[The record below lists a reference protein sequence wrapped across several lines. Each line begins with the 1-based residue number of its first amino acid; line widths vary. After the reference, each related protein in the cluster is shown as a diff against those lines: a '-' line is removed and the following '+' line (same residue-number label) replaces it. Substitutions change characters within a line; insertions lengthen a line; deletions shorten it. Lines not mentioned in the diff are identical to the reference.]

1 MSEAGGG
8 QHPVSNDHEILSM
21 KQPGPPHALFY
32 PFHLCHPDTL
42 TRLLAR
48 FSTVHFRDFMALQLT
63 PMSGITAFQ
72 DRMGMDFPD
81 LIASGR
87 LVQGYNVSGPLS
99 PALAAVIDRDL
110 RDPLW
115 RARFHHAL
123 RRDRR
128 LQRGLFEP
136 SHGLRIG
143 DSLVPGP
150 AALLRL
156 MDDSFRQ
163 QAYDL
168 ARVGR
173 LCRKDLTL
181 EEGYD
186 FEYGLALVKTSAS
199 LVYTQTLASAHRLQ
213 PVTDSPA
220 HFALYTQSCGRESW
234 PNTNHLLVRTG
245 Y

>member
-1 MSEAGGG
+1 
-8 QHPVSNDHEILSM
+8 LSIN
-21 KQPGPPHALFY
+21 QPHALFY
-32 PFHLCHPDTL
+32 PFHLCHPETL
-42 TRLLAR
+42 ARLLAR
-48 FSTVHFRDFMALQLT
+48 FATVHFRDFMALQLT

-72 DRMGMDFPD
+72 DRMGMSFPD
-81 LIASGR
+81 LVDSGR
-87 LVQGYNVSGPLS
+87 LVQGYDVSGPLS
-99 PALAAVIDRDL
+99 PTMAAAIDRNL

-115 RARFHHAL
+115 RAGFHQAL

-136 SHGLRIG
+136 SHSLRIG

-163 QAYDL
+163 QAYALDEVRAL
-168 ARVGR
+168 SKRR
-173 LCRKDLTL
+173 LTL
-181 EEGYD
+181 EEGYHY
-186 FEYGLALVKTSAS
+186 EYGLALVKTAAS
-199 LVYTQTLASAHRLQ
+199 LVYTQTLALANQLQ

-220 HFALYTQSCGRESW
+220 HFSLYAQSCVRENW
-234 PNTNHLLVRTG
+234 PKTNLLVIRVG

>member
-1 MSEAGGG
+1 MNRPRA
-8 QHPVSNDHEILSM
+8 
-21 KQPGPPHALFY
+21 PHALFY

-42 TRLLAR
+42 KRLLTR
-48 FSTVHFRDFMALQLT
+48 FATVHFRDFMALQLT
-63 PMSGITAFQ
+63 PMSGMTAFK
-72 DRMGMDFPD
+72 DRMGMSFPD
-81 LIASGR
+81 LIKSGR
-87 LVQGYNVSGPLS
+87 LVQGYDVSGSLP
-99 PALAAVIDRDL
+99 PDVAVVIDRDL
-110 RDPLW
+110 HDPLW
-115 RARFHHAL
+115 RARFHTAL

-136 SHGLRIG
+136 SHSLRIG

-168 ARVGR
+168 CRVRALSKGGV
-173 LCRKDLTL
+173 TL
-181 EEGYD
+181 EEEYH

-199 LVYTQTLASAHRLQ
+199 LVYTQTLALAHQLQ
-213 PVTDSPA
+213 PITDSPA
-220 HFALYTQSCGRESW
+220 HFALYAQSCVRENW
-234 PNTNHLLVRTG
+234 LRTNHLLIRVG